1 MQISSYQLG
10 IIWAIGC
17 YTDGRMV
24 LRHKNKYFLEQLQPL
39 FQNKNEIYSQISKD
53 NTQYILKSTKFYIDY
68 LQKLGWESRFSKNRS
83 IPILEDYTDFLRGYI
98 ECHGTFDYCTA
109 YSSKKKYYRL
119 RFRLYG
125 NLFLIEQ
132 IENILNR
139 DFGLAPKKIQT
150 LQNKKSGYIAY
161 TNLGE
166 LHKIMRTF
174 EGEPCLKSF
183 WSRAN
188 EKLKNPRRGT
198 SN

>member
-1 MQISSYQLG
+1 MQINSYQLG
-10 IIWAIGC
+10 IIWAIGS
-17 YTDGRMV
+17 YTDGYMV
-24 LRHKNKYFLEQLQPL
+24 FRHKEKYFLEQLQPL
-39 FQNKNEIYSQISKD
+39 FQNKNRIRFQNNKG
-53 NTQYILKSTKFYIDY
+53 NTQYMLKSANFDVEY
-68 LQKLGWESRFSKNRS
+68 LQKLGWENRLSKNRAL
-83 IPILEDYTDFLRGYI
+83 PILEDYTGFLKAYI

-139 DFGLAPKKIQT
+139 DFGLAPKKVQT

-161 TNLGE
+161 TNLDE
-166 LHKIMRTF
+166 LHKIVRTF

-183 WSRAN
+183 WSGAN
-188 EKLKNPRRGT
+188 EKLKNPRKGA
-198 SN
+198 SK